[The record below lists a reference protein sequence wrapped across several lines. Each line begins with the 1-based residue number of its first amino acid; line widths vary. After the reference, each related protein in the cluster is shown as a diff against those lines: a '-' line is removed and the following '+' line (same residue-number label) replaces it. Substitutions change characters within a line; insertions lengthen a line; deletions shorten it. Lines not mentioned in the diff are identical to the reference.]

1 MPSSQPPDEPGR
13 PPGLHAEW
21 HDDFVISI
29 IDDEEPEPFT
39 CDVIAE
45 ADRKLEA
52 AGLPSYT
59 ELAELLHNIIS
70 ARSGCATQGRAE
82 EAIARILQEVNL
94 NAP

>member
-1 MPSSQPPDEPGR
+1 MPGQQHPDEPAR
-13 PPGLHAEW
+13 PPGLQAEW
-21 HDDFVISI
+21 HDDFAISA

-59 ELAELLHNIIS
+59 ELAELLNDIGGPSPS
-70 ARSGCATQGRAE
+70 ARTQGLVAE
-82 EAIARILQEVNL
+82 ALLILNREIKL
-94 NAP
+94 DPP